1 MARIEKT
8 RLQGIGMRH
17 DVTVADGTRIGM
29 ITYDSGGREL
39 LLYDQRDPDQCR
51 ASLALDEG
59 DARTLAELLGGWQG
73 TDRHGADP
81 AA

>member
-1 MARIEKT
+1 MARIETT

-17 DVTVADGTRIGM
+17 DFTAADGTRIGM

-39 LLYDQRDPDQCR
+39 LIFDQRDPDECR
-51 ASLALDEG
+51 ASLALDED
-59 DARTLAELLGGWQG
+59 DAHTLAELLAGWHG
-73 TDRHGADP
+73 LDRHGPDP

>member
-8 RLQGIGMRH
+8 RLQGIGVRH
-17 DVTVADGTRIGM
+17 DFTVADGTRIGM

-39 LLYDQRDPDQCR
+39 LLYDQRDPDECR
-51 ASLALDEG
+51 TSLALDED

-73 TDRHGADP
+73 IDAHGPEP